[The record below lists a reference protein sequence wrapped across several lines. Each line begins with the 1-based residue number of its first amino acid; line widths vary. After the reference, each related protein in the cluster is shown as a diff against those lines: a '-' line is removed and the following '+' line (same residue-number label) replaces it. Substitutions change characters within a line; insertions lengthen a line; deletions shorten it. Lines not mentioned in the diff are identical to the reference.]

1 MSDIIDQVNVSKTRS
16 DESGQALKAMTNT
29 IDRIVSAN
37 EQIAERSNR
46 QSEQMVEMQL
56 KLQHLFASLQQNAE
70 KAQMVSMI
78 GGDLYQTSELV
89 NNLMDG
95 FFFDED
101 KDTYIRQQHEQ
112 RRSDRV
118 EAKIKMNIDTGDQIY
133 STITRELSCVGCGV
147 ILSQQLNQELDI
159 NSTVTLTLFRP
170 KKNYSEYMQQ
180 TPLELA
186 ARVIRKEDRSDEHAY
201 YGLEFTISN
210 TEQDRVL
217 NQLYAFFDE

>member
-1 MSDIIDQVNVSKTRS
+1 
-16 DESGQALKAMTNT
+16 
-29 IDRIVSAN
+29 
-37 EQIAERSNR
+37 
-46 QSEQMVEMQL
+46 
-56 KLQHLFASLQQNAE
+56 
-70 KAQMVSMI
+70 
-78 GGDLYQTSELV
+78 
-89 NNLMDG
+89 
-95 FFFDED
+95 
-101 KDTYIRQQHEQ
+101 
-112 RRSDRV
+112 
-118 EAKIKMNIDTGDQIY
+118 
-133 STITRELSCVGCGV
+133 V